1 MAAPI
6 LVLKIWMVVLRIITN
21 GIQMTSYYWAP
32 LRLCYINLNIYIKK
46 LNSMKK
52 SSYALM
58 LLFIFFTSCKV
69 TFITG
74 YDEVLDQ
81 TLNTMKKE
89 FNVHFIKLSRTIQD
103 NNPNNQAFANFQ
115 DYYDN
120 LEADLITINDRT
132 KFLDGKAGI
141 VKQQVQNL
149 DSAFRVFINLHK
161 SGLADRAGDD
171 RHDMRDAINSSINA
185 VTILQ
190 EALKSSGSAN

>member
-1 MAAPI
+1 
-6 LVLKIWMVVLRIITN
+6 V
-21 GIQMTSYYWAP
+21 
-32 LRLCYINLNIYIKK
+32 
-46 LNSMKK
+46 
-52 SSYALM
+52 
-58 LLFIFFTSCKV
+58 LLFIFFASCKV

-74 YDEVLDQ
+74 YDQVLDQ
-81 TLNTMKKE
+81 TLNNMKKE

-149 DSAFRVFINLHK
+149 DSAFRVFRNIRKN
-161 SGLADRAGDD
+161 GL
-171 RHDMRDAINSSINA
+171 
-185 VTILQ
+185 
-190 EALKSSGSAN
+190 E